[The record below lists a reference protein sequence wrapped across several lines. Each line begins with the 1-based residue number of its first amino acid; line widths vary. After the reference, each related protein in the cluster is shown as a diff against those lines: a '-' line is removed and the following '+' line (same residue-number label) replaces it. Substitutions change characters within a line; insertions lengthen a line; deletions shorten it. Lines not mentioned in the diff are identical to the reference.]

1 MPSKEIVFSVK
12 LPIRSVWSFM
22 SDRREVGCLFPGCKG
37 VKIINELDSVWT
49 VKFSLGP
56 FSRTL
61 DMRTHTTESLEFER
75 IAWVA
80 DGENIKASGVVSLA
94 KLSEEET
101 EVTYHIEGHVTGHF
115 HFLQDMVIAEQLG
128 ELARKF
134 MKAVKERLE
143 WTAESE
149 A

>member
-1 MPSKEIVFSVK
+1 MPSKEIVFTVR
-12 LPIRSVWSFM
+12 LPLRSVWSFM

-37 VKIINELDSVWT
+37 VRIINDLDSVWT

-61 DMRTHTTESLEFER
+61 DMRTHTTESREPER

-80 DGENIKASGVVSLA
+80 EGENISASGVVSMA
-94 KLSEEET
+94 ALSEEET
-101 EVTYHIEGHVTGHF
+101 EVTYRIEGHVTGHF
-115 HFLQDMVIAEQLG
+115 HFLQDIVIAEQLG
-128 ELARKF
+128 ELTRKF
-134 MKAVKERLE
+134 MRAVKERLE

>member
-1 MPSKEIVFSVK
+1 MPSKEIVFTVK

-22 SDRREVGCLFPGCKG
+22 ADRREVGCLFPGCKG
-37 VKIINELDSVWT
+37 VRILNDLDSIWT

-61 DMRTHTTESLEFER
+61 EMRTHTTEQREFDR
-75 IAWVA
+75 LSWVA
-80 DGENIKASGVVSLA
+80 EGENIRASGSVGLAMVSDDV
-94 KLSEEET
+94 T
-101 EVTYHIEGHVTGHF
+101 EVTYRIEGHVTGHF
-115 HFLQDMVIAEQLG
+115 HFLQDIVIAEQLG
-128 ELARKF
+128 ELTRKF

-149 A
+149 G